1 MTLTARGWPRR
12 AARGHLTN
20 AEVFTICVGGEAI
33 LNQRA
38 PENTRCYSALT
49 FKNTLSA
56 APSVAKWFN

>member
-20 AEVFTICVGGEAI
+20 AEVFTGEAI

-38 PENTRCYSALT
+38 PENTRSYSALT